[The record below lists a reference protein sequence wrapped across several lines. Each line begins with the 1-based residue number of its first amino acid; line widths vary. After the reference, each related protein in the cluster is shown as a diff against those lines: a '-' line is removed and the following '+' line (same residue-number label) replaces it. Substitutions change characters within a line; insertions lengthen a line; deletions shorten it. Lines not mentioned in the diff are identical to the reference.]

1 MNEQMKPINERMK
14 NVINRNKHCK
24 FIRKR
29 SRTNICSIRHQLQR
43 LREAKSIADHKHR
56 RLSSMLT
63 IILINQLTTQVR
75 AVANH
80 TKASSESITH
90 HVRLVG

>member
-56 RLSSMLT
+56 RLSVDVDNNL
-63 IILINQLTTQVR
+63 NQPTY
-75 AVANH
+75 H
-80 TKASSESITH
+80 PGKSSSQSH
-90 HVRLVG
+90 QSQ